1 MQITHPYENLTGG
14 QWLRGNLHAHT
25 TLSDGERT
33 PQAVIDDYAARGYG
47 FLMLSDHDICSSR
60 EECGVWSRCGMILI
74 PGNEVSALGP
84 HLLHVDADSRIKPL
98 RSRQEVLN
106 QITACGFASE
116 SNGKR
121 GRGFAV
127 INHPNWHADFDHC
140 TIEQL
145 REWTG
150 YVGIE
155 IYNGVISRLDGSPYA
170 TNKWDMLLNEGR
182 RVWGFA
188 NDDSHAASGD
198 VELGWNTAYVKER
211 TLDGVIDAI
220 VSGRFYCST
229 GVTITGIHVNGD
241 RIRIETENAQRIVA
255 IRNTGQRFA
264 TADASSIEV
273 TVPPRAK
280 YVRFECWGPGEKF
293 AWTQPFW
300 IEDDS
305 SSHGGKAGRGFIR
318 EWRVSNLVENK
329 PITDA
334 RPDAVAAMKLTTRPI
349 ASQPPGDV
357 AEGFVDAREQIAG
370 QPGLVYFSASVKSE
384 TDRRATL
391 TVGYDGPIRIWVNG
405 EQVFDGPGTNP
416 ANPDKLAL
424 HVPLKSGA
432 NELTIALDSN
442 GGRAWG
448 IFGRVE

>member
-1 MQITHPYENLTGG
+1 MQISHPYTDLTGG
-14 QWLRGNLHAHT
+14 QWLRGNLHAHST
-25 TLSDGERT
+25 RSDGERT

-47 FLMLSDHDICSSR
+47 FLMLSDHDILSSR
-60 EECGVWSRCGMILI
+60 DECAEWSRRGMILI

-84 HLLHVDADSRIKPL
+84 HLLHVDADRYVKPSRY
-98 RSRQEVLN
+98 RQEVLN
-106 QITACGFASE
+106 QINACGIGSE

-127 INHPNWHADFDHC
+127 INHPNWHGNFDHC
-140 TIEQL
+140 SIEQL

-150 YVGIE
+150 YIGVE
-155 IYNGVISRLDGSPYA
+155 IFNGVICRLEGSPYA

-182 RVWGFA
+182 RIWGFA

-211 TLDGVIDAI
+211 TLDGVIDSL
-220 VSGRFYCST
+220 VNGRFYCST
-229 GVTITGIHVNGD
+229 GVTISGIHVNGD

-255 IRNTGQRFA
+255 LKNTAQRFA
-264 TADASSIEV
+264 VADASSIEV
-273 TVPPRAK
+273 TVPPRSK

-293 AWTQPFW
+293 AWTQPFF
-300 IEDDS
+300 IDDS
-305 SSHGGKAGRGFIR
+305 PSSRGGKGRGFIP
-318 EWRVSNLVENK
+318 EWRVSNLLENRSM
-329 PITDA
+329 TDA
-334 RPDAVAAMKLTTRPI
+334 RPDAVTAHNLKVKTVAA
-349 ASQPPGDV
+349 APPGDI

-370 QPGLVYFSASVKSE
+370 QPGLVYFAANVSSV

-391 TVGYDGPIRIWVNG
+391 TVGYDGPIRIWING

-416 ANPDKLAL
+416 AHPDKLAL
-424 HVPLKSGA
+424 HIPLKRGS
-432 NELTIALDSN
+432 NDLVIVLDSN

-448 IFGRVE
+448 IFGRID